1 MSKSLRNTTA
11 SPVLISDTGVTIG
24 SLSTYTIQPQD
35 YPLWAASVNVDS
47 LITDGTLVVND
58 GYDDLKP
65 QVGLYH
71 IHEESLNR
79 SSSFLATPLVTV
91 TSNSTLT
98 LTASSRLFHVF
109 TGTTAGQILKL
120 PDATT
125 LMVAHKY
132 EVWNTSS
139 KTVTVKDNASST
151 IFSLAAYQKTWL
163 VLQVNTTTAGTWL
176 IEANFLGGTG
186 GGNGTIPFGFDGNAS
201 TGRWL
206 ESLTNVASNTT
217 GYTIAGSK
225 TIRALSVASSAS
237 ATFTVTLFKNG
248 VALDTISCSAQI
260 RNSKQNLNHALVD
273 LNYLSA
279 QVTAG
284 SCSRPVFVV
293 WL

>member
-1 MSKSLRNTTA
+1 MSKSLRNTTGSVITLA
-11 SPVLISDTGVTIG
+11 DTGVTIG
-24 SLSTYTIQPQD
+24 ALSTYTIQPQD
-35 YPLWAASVNVDS
+35 YPLWAASVHVDS
-47 LITDGTLVVND
+47 YITDGSLVVND

-79 SSSFLATPLVTV
+79 SSSFLATPLVTI
-91 TSNSTLT
+91 TSASTLT
-98 LTASSRLFHVF
+98 LTAASRLFHVF
-109 TGTTAGQILKL
+109 TGSTAGQILTL
-120 PDATT
+120 PSATT

-139 KTVTVKDNASST
+139 QTVTIKDGNGTT
-151 IFSLAAYQKTWL
+151 IFSLSAYQKTWL

-186 GGNGTIPFGFDGNAS
+186 GGNGVIPFGFDGNAS

-206 ESLTNVASNTT
+206 ESLTNIASNTT
-217 GYTIAGSK
+217 AHTIAGSK
-225 TIRALSVASSAS
+225 AIRALSVASSAS

-248 VALDTISCSAQI
+248 SAIETISCSAQV
-260 RNSKQNLNHALVD
+260 RNSKLNLNITLVNLD
-273 LNYLSA
+273 YLSA
-279 QVTAG
+279 RVTSG
-284 SCSRPVFVV
+284 SCSRPVFNV